1 MFEQDFIMRQI
12 QQLVR
17 VLRRILFKKSQGL
30 HQEAEIIIDQ
40 TLNEFL
46 EDDSKDFQSLTLS
59 ETLEALKKDGQFD
72 AELAYVVGD
81 ILYEKAEL
89 ESEVSKSKKFYKQA
103 FLLFYKAKQ
112 YPSVAYPVTTTEKIS
127 RIEEKLETS
136 SLEDVKNLVDE

>member
-1 MFEQDFIMRQI
+1 MRQI

-30 HQEAEIIIDQ
+30 HQEAQIIIDQ

-89 ESEVSKSKKFYKQA
+89 ESEVGKSKKYYKQA

-112 YPSVAYPVTTTEKIS
+112 YPRVAFPVTTTEKIS
-127 RIEEKLETS
+127 GIEEKLDAST
-136 SLEDVKNLVDE
+136 LEDVKNLIDE